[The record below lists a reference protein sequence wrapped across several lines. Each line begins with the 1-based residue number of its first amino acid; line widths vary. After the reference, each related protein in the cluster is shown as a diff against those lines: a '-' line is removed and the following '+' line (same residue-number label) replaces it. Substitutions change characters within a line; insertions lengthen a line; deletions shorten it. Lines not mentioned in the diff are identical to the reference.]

1 MNEEDAISLFYAKS
15 HSETYKIFFPLA
27 QKGNKFANYFLG
39 NMLIS
44 PIDQT
49 IETNIN
55 DGLSFLKLS
64 ARAGYSPALELLGN
78 IYAYNEKVKNNL
90 VDAHTYFYLAAII
103 ENKIDLG
110 LPIDS
115 SVNYEF
121 EKNLKHKNYIF
132 SNSIDFVQEFFNFE
146 RKLNNNVLSKSL
158 KILGKNSYINKLFTK
173 VADKGI
179 NF

>member
-1 MNEEDAISLFYAKS
+1 MNEEDTISLFYAKT
-15 HSETYKIFFPLA
+15 HSETYKILFPLA

-78 IYAYNEKVKNNL
+78 LYAYNEKVKNKL

-103 ENKIDLG
+103 ENKVDIGYHLIIEDEFGMSEADVNNSKKLAEACIEGG
-110 LPIDS
+110 LE
-115 SVNYEF
+115 NC
-121 EKNLKHKNYIF
+121 
-132 SNSIDFVQEFFNFE
+132 
-146 RKLNNNVLSKSL
+146 KLL
-158 KILGKNSYINKLFTK
+158 
-173 VADKGI
+173 AE
-179 NF
+179 

>member
-1 MNEEDAISLFYAKS
+1 MV
-15 HSETYKIFFPLA
+15 
-27 QKGNKFANYFLG
+27 
-39 NMLIS
+39 S
-44 PIDQT
+44 PIFIELITVTSFFLRSGVNKNKGIMKTAYHIAHSGPT
-49 IETNIN
+49 ILMCSYSLVFKPYKFSVSPPGQTNII
-55 DGLSFLKLS
+55 K
-64 ARAGYSPALELLGN
+64 
-78 IYAYNEKVKNNL
+78 
-90 VDAHTYFYLAAII
+90 
-103 ENKIDLG
+103 NKIDLG
-110 LPIDS
+110 LSIDS

-146 RKLNNNVLSKSL
+146 RKLNNNLLSKSL

>member
-15 HSETYKIFFPLA
+15 HSETYKILFPLA

-78 IYAYNEKVKNNL
+78 LFAYNEKVKNNL

-103 ENKIDLG
+103 ENKVDIGYHLIIED
-110 LPIDS
+110 
-115 SVNYEF
+115 EF
-121 EKNLKHKNYIF
+121 
-132 SNSIDFVQEFFNFE
+132 SISEAD
-146 RKLNNNVLSKSL
+146 
-158 KILGKNSYINKLFTK
+158 INKSKKL
-173 VADKGI
+173 AEACIKGGLK
-179 NF
+179 NCKLLAE